1 MKQKN
6 KFERMNYTMKK
17 LKVRKGKKSIA
28 WLLTVAMVITMFS
41 GMSIG
46 VFGEED
52 NSNYYEII
60 GVDEPPILVK
70 GSTLYEIMVV
80 VEDVDLTSELNYND
94 TVEIEI
100 DSQLIRGSIAGRQYN
115 QIDDGWDYNGTYI
128 LIEPQNDILLSDF
141 LEYETGN
148 LTLFYNYDSQSNS
161 FSSSQIV
168 DFDGFTANPNE
179 YDLSVYIQGELPT
192 SNYSM
197 VKFHNTNTSFTNS
210 QQDIQSINYD
220 SNMDQTQ
227 LLIRLET
234 YEEYESIDLQT
245 AQLQLIYDY
254 GFQLDN
260 STSNSIDFYWNEI
273 ADADEIKIQIEGPH
287 TDYQWE
293 DASVENLTN
302 SSATVINLDPDT
314 GYRFRLVVIGGIAAG
329 ESAPVWYYLSGEDYN
344 GEGSGDIGEEDPYF
358 DIRVGNFY
366 ERYVDLYLTYSDNFL
381 SQINNLRVEIYDYT
395 LDPSEA
401 IRAID
406 IDKDIEYT
414 DNYEIY
420 LYGSE
425 TNLYLYF
432 YQNPLS
438 LVAQNTYE
446 FRIYDAD
453 TETLLGNAYSTF
465 TPPFYFSYNA
475 VSENELEI
483 QWQTVPGVN
492 QFRLE
497 IYDNEE
503 QEILETRIVNQSD
516 TFSDDLG
523 ENSINI
529 ISENFVNDREYL
541 FSLYDNEEE
550 ILLVYSYLYFEFYL
564 PLPDPFLFKKVGEN
578 YELISQVQLE
588 GIDNKMLEINGDLYF
603 YSSNSL
609 FKLNGSELETV
620 NIGINIWI
628 DKIVEYENS
637 LYISAYD
644 NNDDEFV
651 LKFDGTTIEEFSF
664 IPSIM
669 QIFKYKNEEYI
680 LSVNSLYILNNTTL
694 EQVSLGNL
702 DSIYQVSVTN
712 DYLYIR
718 GMDSEDQESVVMWD
732 GEITTNIPLTGIN
745 FVQTIFMYDGELYI
759 QGFDDE
765 WNLATLK
772 WNSTESQTE
781 LVSSFNILNLSFFEY
796 ENELYFNGVNPQ
808 IYELLLA
815 KWDGQSITE
824 IFTDLQIGTKILG
837 IYNNEFYFYGQPP
850 EGSTSNE
857 ENGEENG
864 EEGNEEGN
872 GEENGETSG
881 TPMYQPEKIIPNF
894 NYISEYT
901 SYARE
906 KNSTLKAEKKTRLD
920 DHHVNFVTK
929 MVLPKKDGGDLT
941 NLNAYNQFQL
951 AEKYAQRIIDE
962 TLSNQVMEDL
972 TSLAE
977 ITVNTYD
984 EALDSGV
991 PSIRRGTFEKRRN
1004 QLAKSVGL
1012 AIRNFGSGGS
1022 GGGGKQQGSS
1032 TGPIPGTLLNI
1043 PVGGGYT
1050 FLGEVTTDQLFE
1062 PGKTILDYFDPT
1074 GTNFN
1079 TTTNYL
1085 KFENTDGTV
1094 LFVAKT
1100 PVKHSI
1106 SWDAINGGNSTQ
1118 DPSNVNSGVYG
1129 AMQRIINGETYKIRL
1144 LTGGNDNPAS
1154 SAGGEWDHLLVA
1166 LVNAGIGYTDAT
1178 LITYY
1183 EDGDGSASWT
1193 QEQFGPHSSRRVHR
1207 GDIGVS
1213 NFDYN
1218 NSSDMGS
1225 DSGWR
1230 PALELVP

>member
-100 DSQLIRGSIAGRQYN
+100 DSQLIRGSIAWRQYN

-128 LIEPQNDILLSDF
+128 GIELQNDILFSDF
-141 LEYETGN
+141 SEYNKEN

-168 DFDGFTANPNE
+168 DFNGVGVNPNE
-179 YDLSVYIQGELPT
+179 YDLNVYIQGELPT

-358 DIRVGNFY
+358 DVSYVNLY
-366 ERYVDLYLTYSDNFL
+366 EEVVQLDIWHSSNFL
-381 SQINNLRVEIYDYT
+381 SQVNNLRVEIYDDT

-401 IRAID
+401 IRVID
-406 IDKDIEYT
+406 IDKDIQFTNDYEVYFYEYET
-414 DNYEIY
+414 Y
-420 LYGSE
+420 LS
-425 TNLYLYF
+425 LYF
-432 YQNPLS
+432 FQDPLP
-438 LVAQNTYE
+438 LVNGNTYE

-453 TETLLGNAYSTF
+453 TETLLGNTYAIF
-465 TPPFYFSYNA
+465 EKYFEFSA
-475 VSENELEI
+475 QVMSENELEI
-483 QWQTVPGVN
+483 QWQAVSGVN
-492 QFRLE
+492 QFRFE
-497 IYDNEE
+497 IYDEE
-503 QEILETRIVNQSD
+503 EEEILLTTIVNQSD

-523 ENSINI
+523 LNSVNI
-529 ISENFVNDREYL
+529 VSENFVNDREYL
-541 FSLYDNEEE
+541 ISLYDNEEE
-550 ILLVYSYLYFEFYL
+550 TLLVSRSFEFYL
-564 PLPDPFLFKKVGEN
+564 QPPDPFLFKKVGEN
-578 YELISQVQLE
+578 YELISQLQNLRE
-588 GIDNKMLEINGDLYF
+588 MFEINGDLYF
-603 YSSNSL
+603 YNSNSL
-609 FKLNGSELETV
+609 FKLNGSELESV
-620 NIGINIWI
+620 NIGYYEIMNIV
-628 DKIVEYENS
+628 KHENS
-637 LYISAYD
+637 LYISVYD
-644 NNDDEFV
+644 MYDDDEFV
-651 LKFDGTTIEEFSF
+651 VKFDGTTTEEFSF

-680 LSVNSLYILNNTTL
+680 FRAQSLYKLNNSTL

-732 GEITTNIPLTGIN
+732 GEITTNIPLTGII
-745 FVQTIFMYDGELYI
+745 FVASTFLYDGELYI
-759 QGFDDE
+759 QGADDE

-781 LVSSFNILNLSFFEY
+781 LVSSFNIFNLSFFEY
-796 ENELYFNGVNPQ
+796 ENELYIDGLNPQ
-808 IYELLLA
+808 TYEQLFA

-824 IFTDLQIGTKILG
+824 IFTDLQIGTRILG

-881 TPMYQPEKIIPNF
+881 TPMYQPEKIIPNM
-894 NYISEYT
+894 NYLTEYI
-901 SYARE
+901 SYARAKGTE
-906 KNSTLKAEKKTRLD
+906 KTEKRTRLD
-920 DHHVNFVTK
+920 EHHRNFITK
-929 MVLPKKDGGDLT
+929 MVLPRQDGGDLT

-951 AEKYAQRIIDE
+951 AMKYAERIIDE
-962 TLSNQVMEDL
+962 TLRNQVISDL
-972 TSLAE
+972 NDLGAIQVQAYTTTLESSIAGNRRNTFGNRRNSLAKLFDIE
-977 ITVNTYD
+977 
-984 EALDSGV
+984 L
-991 PSIRRGTFEKRRN
+991 
-1004 QLAKSVGL
+1004 
-1012 AIRNFGSGGS
+1012 
-1022 GGGGKQQGSS
+1022 
-1032 TGPIPGTLLNI
+1032 PGT
-1043 PVGGGYT
+1043 
-1050 FLGEVTTDQLFE
+1050 
-1062 PGKTILDYFDPT
+1062 
-1074 GTNFN
+1074 
-1079 TTTNYL
+1079 
-1085 KFENTDGTV
+1085 
-1094 LFVAKT
+1094 
-1100 PVKHSI
+1100 
-1106 SWDAINGGNSTQ
+1106 GN
-1118 DPSNVNSGVYG
+1118 
-1129 AMQRIINGETYKIRL
+1129 AE
-1144 LTGGNDNPAS
+1144 
-1154 SAGGEWDHLLVA
+1154 
-1166 LVNAGIGYTDAT
+1166 
-1178 LITYY
+1178 
-1183 EDGDGSASWT
+1183 
-1193 QEQFGPHSSRRVHR
+1193 
-1207 GDIGVS
+1207 
-1213 NFDYN
+1213 
-1218 NSSDMGS
+1218 
-1225 DSGWR
+1225 
-1230 PALELVP
+1230 